1 MNKLN
6 AIIIEDEV
14 PAARLLHSMITR
26 LRPQWTLT
34 IIPGSVDEAVAW
46 FKDNPQP
53 DLIFLDIQLADGNA
67 FDFLS
72 AVHPSSIIIFT
83 TAYDQYAIRAFT
95 VNSIDYI
102 LKPIDETRLL
112 DAIIKYETLQ
122 NKGISRPQEY
132 LDTLLDT
139 LQHKERRYRTRFL
152 IYGADRFWS
161 LQVTDIAYFYSENK
175 ITFAVTQKGQE
186 HIIDLSLN
194 KLMEQLDPEQFFRA
208 NRQIII
214 SIASIDHAEPYFNG
228 KIVVSVLPPYKAQ
241 ITIREVCRN
250 ARCTSFFVHHYTN
263 LFTFFKLR
271 SFEDFFDLCV
281 PSI

>member
-1 MNKLN
+1 MSKLN

-14 PAARLLHSMITR
+14 PAARLLHSMISR
-26 LRPQWTLT
+26 LRPQWNLT
-34 IIPGSVDEAVAW
+34 IVAGNVDEAVTW
-46 FKDNPQP
+46 FKANPHP

-72 AVHPSSIIIFT
+72 TAHPSSIIIFT

-112 DAIIKYETLQ
+112 DAIIKYEALQ
-122 NKGISRPQEY
+122 GSGIPQSKEY
-132 LDTLLDT
+132 MDTLLDT
-139 LQHKERRYRTRFL
+139 LQHKDRRYRTRFL

-161 LQVTDIAYFYSENK
+161 LQVADIAYFYSENK
-175 ITFAVTQKGQE
+175 VTFAVTRKGQE

-214 SIASIDHAEPYFNG
+214 SIDAIDHAEPYFNG
-228 KIVVSVLPPYKAQ
+228 KIVVSVFPPYKSQ
-241 ITIREVCRN
+241 ITISEEKL
-250 ARCTSFFVHHYTN
+250 SS
-263 LFTFFKLR
+263 FKLW
-271 SFEDFFDLCV
+271 LNY
-281 PSI
+281 

>member
-102 LKPIDETRLL
+102 LKPSTKHVCSMPSSNTKLYKTKESPAPKNIW
-112 DAIIKYETLQ
+112 IHCWIPCNIKKDVTV
-122 NKGISRPQEY
+122 
-132 LDTLLDT
+132 
-139 LQHKERRYRTRFL
+139 H
-152 IYGADRFWS
+152 AS
-161 LQVTDIAYFYSENK
+161 LF
-175 ITFAVTQKGQE
+175 
-186 HIIDLSLN
+186 
-194 KLMEQLDPEQFFRA
+194 MEPT
-208 NRQIII
+208 
-214 SIASIDHAEPYFNG
+214 
-228 KIVVSVLPPYKAQ
+228 VSG
-241 ITIREVCRN
+241 
-250 ARCTSFFVHHYTN
+250 
-263 LFTFFKLR
+263 LFK
-271 SFEDFFDLCV
+271 
-281 PSI
+281 

>member
-102 LKPIDETRLL
+102 LWIHCWIPCN
-112 DAIIKYETLQ
+112 IKKDVTV
-122 NKGISRPQEY
+122 
-132 LDTLLDT
+132 
-139 LQHKERRYRTRFL
+139 H
-152 IYGADRFWS
+152 AS
-161 LQVTDIAYFYSENK
+161 LF
-175 ITFAVTQKGQE
+175 
-186 HIIDLSLN
+186 
-194 KLMEQLDPEQFFRA
+194 MEPT
-208 NRQIII
+208 
-214 SIASIDHAEPYFNG
+214 
-228 KIVVSVLPPYKAQ
+228 VSG
-241 ITIREVCRN
+241 
-250 ARCTSFFVHHYTN
+250 
-263 LFTFFKLR
+263 LFK
-271 SFEDFFDLCV
+271 
-281 PSI
+281 